1 VGPRRD
7 VELHLN
13 RRHTLEGIHDLNAV
27 IVVLKS
33 WTTALNSWTDFIP
46 NFMTEIAPSLRVSA
60 DATLLNGRSP
70 PRGVPVQ
77 KTGVVYDLST
87 VRHLY

>member
-1 VGPRRD
+1 MASDSLSGFKSAVIFQKIRDPGRSERVRRIVSRQSSLFEASLEHVCSVGPD

-33 WTTALNSWTDFIP
+33 
-46 NFMTEIAPSLRVSA
+46 
-60 DATLLNGRSP
+60 
-70 PRGVPVQ
+70 
-77 KTGVVYDLST
+77 
-87 VRHLY
+87 